1 MPPASAMLRLLVFA
15 VPAALA
21 AAGVQPLLGAAT
33 GVVGLQWAIGLA
45 IPAVVVAMLVFI
57 AGRWLDR
64 GDTVQP
70 PWYSAWILLPGAF
83 LLAGAAAMCVLGA
96 LVELSLITLAMW
108 TLLGIGSLLWAA
120 AMVLVRIGSR

>member
-1 MPPASAMLRLLVFA
+1 MLRMLAFA

-33 GVVGLQWAIGLA
+33 GVVRLWWAIGLA
-45 IPAVVVAMLVFI
+45 GPAVIGAALVFI
-57 AGRWLDR
+57 AGRLLDR
-64 GDTVQP
+64 GDAVQP

-96 LVELSLITLAMW
+96 LVELSLITWTMW
-108 TLLGIGSLLWAA
+108 TLLGIGSVLWAA
-120 AMVLVRIGSR
+120 AMVLVRRGSR

>member
-1 MPPASAMLRLLVFA
+1 MLRLLVFA

-33 GVVGLQWAIGLA
+33 GAVHALWAMELA
-45 IPAVVVAMLVFI
+45 IPAVIVAALVLI
-57 AGRWLDR
+57 AGRLLDR
-64 GDTVQP
+64 GDAVQP
-70 PWYSAWILLPGAF
+70 PWYSAWVLLPGAF

-108 TLLGIGSLLWAA
+108 TLLGSGALLWAA
-120 AMVLVRIGSR
+120 AMVLVRSGSR